1 MLLGSSLSALG
12 CAQGRVGITF
22 TAGFSLISKE
32 LNCILNYIGS
42 KYSLL
47 PFIDKHYRRVADGSE
62 QTFCDL
68 FAGTGA
74 VGRYFKGKG
83 LRVIANDIQYY
94 SYVLNKAYLEIN
106 KPPSFAVLRKAYRG
120 EMARANL
127 PAMTPLTSVLAFIND
142 LPKRRGFIARHYSP
156 IANRFYYTQEN
167 AEKADA
173 IRQAIEGWRA
183 EAIVNERE
191 YFYILCSLLEAIDQ
205 VANTA
210 SVYGAYLKKFKSSAR
225 RRLLLKPLELSNHV
239 KGCKVYN
246 EDANRLIER
255 IKCDV
260 LYLDPPYNHR
270 QYGANYHV
278 LETIAADDRPKLRGI
293 TGMRDYQGSLY
304 CGAKSARTALEQLIR
319 SARCKHIFVSYN
331 DEGILSLS
339 EVQEILALR
348 GRPKTFQRTY
358 NRFKA
363 DNGRA
368 YKRDKTVEYLHYVRV
383 T

>member
-1 MLLGSSLSALG
+1 
-12 CAQGRVGITF
+12 
-22 TAGFSLISKE
+22 
-32 LNCILNYIGS
+32 LNYIGS

-47 PFIDKHYRRVADGSE
+47 PFIDRHYTRIADGGE

-74 VGRYFKGKG
+74 VGRYYKSKG
-83 LRVIANDIQYY
+83 LRIIANDIQYY

-106 KPPSFAVLRKAYRG
+106 KAPSFAALRR
-120 EMARANL
+120 EFRAEIVRLNL
-127 PAMTPLTSVLAFIND
+127 PERTPLAAVLAFINN
-142 LPKRRGFIARHYSP
+142 LPNKRGFIAKHYSP

-173 IRQAIEGWRA
+173 IRQAIEKWRTNS
-183 EAIVNERE
+183 IINERE

-210 SVYGAYLKKFKSSAR
+210 SVYGAYLKKFKNSAKR
-225 RRLLLKPLELSNHV
+225 KLMLKPLELSNHV

-246 EDANRLIER
+246 ENANDLIER

-278 LETIAADDRPKLRGI
+278 LETIAADDKPKLRGI
-293 TGMRDYQGSLY
+293 TGMRDYEGSLY
-304 CGAKSARTALEQLIR
+304 CRRKSAKVALEQLIGKAR
-319 SARCKHIFVSYN
+319 SKHIFVSYN
-331 DEGILSLS
+331 DEGILSLAD
-339 EVQEILALR
+339 VQEILSLR
-348 GRPKTFQRTY
+348 GKPKTFHRTY

-363 DNGRA
+363 DNGRT

-383 T
+383 TKG

>member
-1 MLLGSSLSALG
+1 M
-12 CAQGRVGITF
+12 
-22 TAGFSLISKE
+22 
-32 LNCILNYIGS
+32 NYIGS
-42 KYSLL
+42 KSSLL
-47 PFIDKHYRRVADGSE
+47 PFIDKHYSRTIDGGE

-74 VGRYFKGKG
+74 VGRHFKSKG

-106 KPPSFAVLRKAYRG
+106 RPPSFAALCKEFRA
-120 EMARANL
+120 EIARTSL
-127 PAMTPLTSVLAFIND
+127 PHMTPLTAVLAFVNG
-142 LPKRRGFIARHYSP
+142 LPNRRGFITKHYSP
-156 IANRFYYTQEN
+156 LANRFYYTQEN

-173 IRQAIEGWRA
+173 IRQAIKQWRA
-183 EAIVNERE
+183 AAILNERE
-191 YFYILCSLLEAIDQ
+191 YYYLLCSLLEAIDQ

-210 SVYGAYLKKFKSSAR
+210 SVYGAFLKKFKSSAR
-225 RRLLLKPLELSNHV
+225 RRLVLKPLDLCKPI

-246 EDANRLIER
+246 EDANELIGR

-278 LETIAADDRPKLRGI
+278 LETIAADDQPKLRGI
-293 TGMRDYQGSLY
+293 TGMRDYHGSLY
-304 CGAKSARTALEQLIR
+304 CRARSAKDALEQLIR
-319 SARCKHIFVSYN
+319 RARSKHIFVSYN
-331 DEGILSLS
+331 DEGIMSLA
-339 EVQEILALR
+339 EVRKILALR

-358 NRFKA
+358 QRFKA

-368 YKRDKTVEYLHYVRV
+368 YKRDQTVEYLHYVRV
-383 T
+383 TEN